1 MLTQFSRTEL
11 LLGKEAMDR
20 LKNARVAVFGI
31 GGVGGYVCEALV
43 RTGVGAFDLIDDD
56 KVCLTN
62 LNRQII
68 ATRKTVGKYKT
79 EVMKERMLEINP
91 DVKVEIHDCFFLPEN
106 AKDFPFEEYDYV
118 VDAVEMAQKIY
129 ERPVK
134 VTKDIYPVIARKY
147 KSTPSNVEHNIRTLV
162 NLCWMNHKDTLEEM
176 AGCTMADK
184 PTNSEFI
191 DILVYYL
198 RYSDKD

>member
-1 MLTQFSRTEL
+1 MSAVYGVIRK
-11 LLGKEAMDR
+11 LG
-20 LKNARVAVFGI
+20 
-31 GGVGGYVCEALV
+31 
-43 RTGVGAFDLIDDD
+43 
-56 KVCLTN
+56 
-62 LNRQII
+62 
-68 ATRKTVGKYKT
+68 ATSKYKG
-79 EVMKERMLEINP
+79 
-91 DVKVEIHDCFFLPEN
+91 
-106 AKDFPFEEYDYV
+106 YYYV

-162 NLCWMNHKDTLEEM
+162 NLCWMNHKDT
-176 AGCTMADK
+176 